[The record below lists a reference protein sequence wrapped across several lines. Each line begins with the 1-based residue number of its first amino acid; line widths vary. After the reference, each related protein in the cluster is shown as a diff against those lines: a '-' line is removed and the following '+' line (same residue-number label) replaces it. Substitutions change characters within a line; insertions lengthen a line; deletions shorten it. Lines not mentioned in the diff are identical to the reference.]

1 MTADIWRL
9 SADDSLI
16 KWHRP
21 TVLRSS
27 ADWRP
32 MIGRPLAD
40 IMMKISSKRRPT
52 VGRSSGDHRPSLHR
66 MTKPRKI
73 GGSVN
78 ETFNLGCFDKKV
90 VGRPKN
96 QQKSVPTSA
105 EHRPM
110 SPDFPNFCSPTV
122 RPTVGLSNVTVVL
135 GCNCLTLK
143 WIMG

>member
-9 SADDSLI
+9 FADDSLI

-66 MTKPRKI
+66 WQNQGKSADRSTKLLTWVLRQKSCRPTKKSAKI
-73 GGSVN
+73 SA
-78 ETFNLGCFDKKV
+78 D
-90 VGRPKN
+90 VGRA
-96 QQKSVPTSA
+96 SA
-105 EHRPM
+105 DVARF
-110 SPDFPNFCSPTV
+110 SKLLLADR